1 MRARSLQIVATLG
14 LAAALSGCN
23 PAGYPT
29 CFRVECP
36 YPPVYQNSYAG
47 YVPAFTDGRPAFGE
61 PPFDDPFANYTQRS
75 LTISPGTGN
84 AQAANEVLQTATPW
98 PRYSSNTNIPGNGA
112 RMVGAVHN
120 FESGGSPP
128 FGPPLPPPVNGTST
142 VFGSSGGG
150 AGGADQG
157 RIGGGSGAGATGGA
171 GGGAPGGGGY

>member
-1 MRARSLQIVATLG
+1 MRARSLQIVAALG

-84 AQAANEVLQTATPW
+84 AQAANLALQTATPW

-112 RMVGAVHN
+112 RMVGAVQH
-120 FESGGSPP
+120 FESGAAPVPPGGSPP
-128 FGPPLPPPVNGTST
+128 FGPALPPPVNGTST

-150 AGGADQG
+150 GAGG
-157 RIGGGSGAGATGGA
+157 GGA
-171 GGGAPGGGGY
+171 GGGGGY

>member
-1 MRARSLQIVATLG
+1 MRARSLQI
-14 LAAALSGCN
+14 AAALGLGVALGGCN

-47 YVPAFTDGRPAFGE
+47 YVPAYTDGRPAFGE
-61 PPFDDPFANYTQRS
+61 PLWDDPFAEYTQR
-75 LTISPGTGN
+75 TIAINPTAGN

-112 RMVGAVHN
+112 RMVGAVQH
-120 FESGGSPP
+120 FESGAAPAPPGGSPP
-128 FGPPLPPPVNGTST
+128 FGPAVPPPVNGTST

-150 AGGADQG
+150 AGG
-157 RIGGGSGAGATGGA
+157 
-171 GGGAPGGGGY
+171 GGGY